1 MTLHRKRHRG
11 TASHSHLVGCLIV
24 VLTILADAIDT
35 PFLIVIEFCE
45 LRIKL
50 RLHGLFVIVLRVE
63 RFLIHF
69 LIDIPRLIHIDIM
82 SIGKGCRST

>member
-24 VLTILADAIDT
+24 VLTILADAIDAS
-35 PFLIVIEFCE
+35 LLVVIEFCE
-45 LRIKL
+45 LRIEL
-50 RLHGLFVIVLRVE
+50 RLHGLFIIILRVE

-69 LIDIPRLIHIDIM
+69 LIDIPRLIHINIM
-82 SIGKGCRST
+82 GIGKGSRST